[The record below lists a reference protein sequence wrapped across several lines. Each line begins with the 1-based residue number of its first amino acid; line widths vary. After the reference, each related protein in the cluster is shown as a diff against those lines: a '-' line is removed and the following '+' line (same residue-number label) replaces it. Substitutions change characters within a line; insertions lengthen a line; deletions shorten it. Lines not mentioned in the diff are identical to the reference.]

1 MIFACMYVMTIVRYN
16 IYIICYTC
24 AVNGQLNGVTTLFF
38 YETSV
43 YIADSCN
50 KTTNAVRTLVYT
62 CMYMQQL
69 YYLMYVNFI
78 TVYTRLITRTGM
90 CHRWIHRTP
99 LVILTMSRLTVIEDF
114 WQVHAIN
121 HRFVRFLYT
130 QDFYIADKKKNKG
143 RFDRY
148 VYQKLQVYNKDN
160 VYVYLVIN

>member
-1 MIFACMYVMTIVRYN
+1 MIFACMYVMTIVRY

-24 AVNGQLNGVTTLFF
+24 AVKWSAEWGNYTLFF
-38 YETSV
+38 YKTSV

-69 YYLMYVNFI
+69 YYLMYLNFI

-90 CHRWIHRTP
+90 CHRWIQRTP

-130 QDFYIADKKKNKG
+130 QDFYIADKKKPKG
-143 RFDRY
+143 VLIDTCTKNYKFII
-148 VYQKLQVYNKDN
+148 KTSSTTCTC
-160 VYVYLVIN
+160 I